1 MFGTVTIHQPE
12 LKFKDY
18 EIYRSFY
25 CGLCRSLKKRYG
37 PAAQST
43 LSYDMTFLAILLSAL
58 YEPETTEGTTWCVP
72 HPLVKHPL
80 RSNIFVD
87 YAADMNILLA
97 YWQRLDGWQ
106 DDKKLSAKA
115 GADALKKSYH
125 KVREAYPRQAEAVE
139 EYVRELSRCEA
150 ENDLNLDRAAGLT
163 GRMLGEICV
172 YKEDEWA
179 PALRRV
185 GFYLGKFIYLTD
197 AYEDFDKDKK
207 KGAYNPWNGKGE
219 SRAELAET
227 VREALNLMMSECC
240 LAFEYLP
247 ILTYEDILRNI
258 LYAGVWLR
266 PEAAAKEDREAAEK
280 AAEKEGKA
288 EDPPETAEKPEGP
301 AAESESVPEDGKEE
315 DHGI

>member
-25 CGLCRSLKKRYG
+25 CGVCRSLKKHYG
-37 PAAQST
+37 PAGQST
-43 LSYDMTFLAILLSAL
+43 LSYDMTFLALLLSAL
-58 YEPETTEGTTWCVP
+58 YEPETAESTTWCVP

-80 RSNIFVD
+80 RSNEFVD

-97 YWQRLDGWQ
+97 YWQRLDGWK
-106 DDKKLSAKA
+106 DDRKLRDKV
-115 GADALKKSYH
+115 GADALKKAYE
-125 KVREAYPRQAEAVE
+125 KAKKAYPRQAEAVE

-150 ENDLNLDRAAGLT
+150 ENDTNLDTAAGLT
-163 GRMLGEICV
+163 GRMLGEIFVC
-172 YKEDEWA
+172 KEDEWA
-179 PALRRV
+179 PVLRRV

-207 KGAYNPWNGKGE
+207 KGAYNPWNGSGAE
-219 SRAELAET
+219 NRAALAEK
-227 VREALNLMMSECC
+227 VRDVLNMMMSECC

-247 ILTYEDILRNI
+247 ILMYGDILRNI

-266 PEAAAKEDREAAEK
+266 CEAAAKEDREAADK
-280 AAEKEGKA
+280 AAGKA
-288 EDPPETAEKPEGP
+288 EDAKAAAPGEAAAENGP
-301 AAESESVPEDGKEE
+301 AVTDGKE
-315 DHGI
+315 DSHGI

>member
-25 CGLCRSLKKRYG
+25 CGVCRSLKKHYG
-37 PAAQST
+37 PAGQST
-43 LSYDMTFLAILLSAL
+43 LSYDMTFLALLLSAL
-58 YEPETTEGTTWCVP
+58 YEPETAEGTAWCVP

-80 RSNIFVD
+80 RSNVFVD

-97 YWQRLDGWQ
+97 YWQRLDGWN
-106 DDKKLSAKA
+106 DDRKLRNKI
-115 GADALKKSYH
+115 GADALKKAYT
-125 KVREAYPRQAEAVE
+125 KAKEAYPRQAEAVE

-150 ENDLNLDRAAGLT
+150 ENDTNLDTAAGLT
-163 GRMLGEICV
+163 GRMLGEIFVC
-172 YKEDEWA
+172 KEDEWA
-179 PALRRV
+179 PVLRRV

-207 KGAYNPWNGKGE
+207 KGAYNPWNGSGE
-219 SRAELAET
+219 SRAELAEK
-227 VREALNLMMSECC
+227 VREVLNMMMSECC

-247 ILTYEDILRNI
+247 ILMYEDILRNI

-266 PEAAAKEDREAAEK
+266 CEAAAKEDREAAEK
-280 AAEKEGKA
+280 AAAKA
-288 EDPPETAEKPEGP
+288 EETAADSSSAPE
-301 AAESESVPEDGKEE
+301 SGKEE
-315 DHGI
+315 SHDL